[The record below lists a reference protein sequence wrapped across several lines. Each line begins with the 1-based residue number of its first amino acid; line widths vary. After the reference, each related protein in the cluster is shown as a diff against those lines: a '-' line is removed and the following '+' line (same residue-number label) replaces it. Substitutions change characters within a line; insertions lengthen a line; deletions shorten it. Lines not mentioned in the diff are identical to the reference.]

1 MNSNSADILLIQC
14 PPWDTEAPPLGIAY
28 LSSYLRQN
36 SHKVSILDL
45 NITLYNISEDN
56 MKYLWEQRSYN
67 WWADS
72 GLFKKTWD
80 MLEKNVIRCI
90 QDNLRDIETEY
101 IGLSVNFA
109 GIRFTSEALKIIN
122 SIDSTKKI
130 ILGGWGCV
138 NEHMRGLFPKEL
150 VDAFVIGEGE
160 ETLKEVMEA
169 FKGRREK
176 SKVCG
181 AIFTKEDKYAYEPRK
196 PIMDLDTMPWP
207 TFNEMDLKMYRHRV
221 LPLFTSR
228 GCIGNCSFCND
239 SPLSKPYRFRS
250 ADNIFDEIK
259 HHTENNRITC
269 FAFKDLLCNGNIE
282 QLSFLCGLIINS
294 GLKINWS
301 SQAIPRKEMTYE
313 LLCKLKKSGC
323 ESLIYGVESFSNN
336 VLIQMRKLFTGETA
350 EKVLKDTHQA
360 GIKAQ
365 INIIVGFPGET
376 ENDFKET
383 CEAIKRTRDYITQI
397 GAVSVCLVNNDSA
410 LELHYED
417 YGLIMPADPVI
428 RAKKWASTDGK
439 NTYQVR
445 KERAENIIN
454 LIERIGL
461 VYQTITI

>member
-67 WWADS
+67 WWVDN
-72 GLFKKTWD
+72 GLFEKTWD
-80 MLEKNVIRCI
+80 ILEKNVIRCI
-90 QDNLRDIETEY
+90 QDSLGDIKTEY

-109 GIRFTSEALKIIN
+109 GIRFTSEVLKIIN

-138 NEHMRGLFPKEL
+138 NDHMRGLFPKEL
-150 VDAFVIGEGE
+150 VDVFVIGEGE
-160 ETLKEVMEA
+160 ETLKEVLEA
-169 FKGRREK
+169 FKGYREK
-176 SKVCG
+176 NKVCG
-181 AIFTKEDKYAYEPRK
+181 AIFTKEDEYACEPRK
-196 PIMDLDTMPWP
+196 PIMDLDTIPWP
-207 TFNEMDLKMYRHRV
+207 TFVGIDLNMYRCRA

-228 GCIGNCSFCND
+228 GCISNCSFCND
-239 SPLSKPYRFRS
+239 SPLSKPYRFRR
-250 ADNIFDEIK
+250 AENVFDEIEY
-259 HHTENNRITC
+259 HTKNHQITD
-269 FAFKDLLCNGNIE
+269 FAFKDLLCNGNMP
-282 QLSFLCGLIINS
+282 QLNLLCDLIINS
-294 GLKINWS
+294 GLKINWN

-313 LLCKLKKSGC
+313 FLCKLKKSGC
-323 ESLIYGVESFSNN
+323 EALIYGVESFSNN
-336 VLIQMRKLFTGETA
+336 VLTQMRKLFTGEIA

-376 ENDFKET
+376 ESDFKET

-410 LELHYED
+410 LDLHYED
-417 YGLIMPADPVI
+417 YGLIMPDDPVI
-428 RAKKWASTDGK
+428 RAKKWASADGK